1 MMQQDYE
8 ITIHRIVSRYT
19 IAFDTPEEARQ
30 YAARIK
36 QKQQEVQPNSE
47 VWFEYKVLG
56 TEPDQFLLQIV
67 TDGAVTWSKQYDN
80 ALDAVKAYDKVIDYG
95 FAKFEREAV
104 LIEPNGK
111 VHTKLFQV
119 PYGVAIA

>member
-8 ITIHRIVSRYT
+8 ITIHRIISRYT

>member
-1 MMQQDYE
+1 MQQDYE
-8 ITIHRIVSRYT
+8 ITIHRIISRYT

-67 TDGAVTWSKQYDN
+67 TDGAVTWSKMYDC
-80 ALDAVKAYDKVIDYG
+80 ALDAVRAYEACVDHG
-95 FAKFEREAV
+95 FARYEREIV
-104 LIEPNGK
+104 LVEPNGK
-111 VHTKLFQV
+111 VHNKLFQV
-119 PYGVAIA
+119 PYGVSIA

>member
-1 MMQQDYE
+1 MQQDYE
-8 ITIHRIVSRYT
+8 ITIHRIISRYT
-19 IAFDTPEEARQ
+19 VAFDTPEEARQ

>member
-19 IAFDTPEEARQ
+19 VAFDTPEEARQ

>member
-1 MMQQDYE
+1 MQQDYE